1 MIIENLVLSRNK
13 HERRLRFLKKR
24 KFFDTNTIL
33 DLQDKMFEDDF
44 CISSISLQ
52 EMENIKT
59 SGRKDEETKYKARKA
74 LHLLDENK
82 DKYEVVI
89 YTTAME
95 NYIVEKQL
103 EITPDTKIIASC
115 AFSRGLLPQ
124 DTDFVFVTNDI
135 ACKMIAS
142 KIFGL
147 EVESVGENKLD
158 EYKGFV
164 EKSLSEEDMAYFYE
178 HLQENVFGLLIN
190 QYLILKDRKDETVDA
205 YRWSGTQH
213 EPLFK
218 RNIQSLYFDKLKS
231 KDIYQSCAI
240 DSLMNCTITA
250 ITGKAGS
257 GKSLLALMSAM
268 YLIEKGKYDR
278 IVVMFNPTKTRG
290 ASDMGFY
297 GGDFIDKAMQNS
309 IGQILTTKF
318 GDRYAVDLLLSQNK
332 LKLVSMADC
341 RGMEISDS
349 EILWITESQN
359 TSIDLIKLCLSR
371 VSSGAKVFIEGDY
384 LSQVDSNAFDGN
396 NNGLKRMID
405 VFKGHEEFGY
415 VQLQNVWRS
424 KIAELCELL

>member
-1 MIIENLVLSRNK
+1 MPLG
-13 HERRLRFLKKR
+13 KK
-24 KFFDTNTIL
+24 KFYDTNAIL

-44 CISSISLQ
+44 YISSISLQ

-103 EITPDTKIIASC
+103 EVTPDTKIIASC
-115 AFSRGLLPQ
+115 AFSKGLLPQ
-124 DTDFVFVTNDI
+124 DTDFTFVTNDI
-135 ACKMIAS
+135 ACKIIA
-142 KIFGL
+142 KNIFGIN
-147 EVESVGENKLD
+147 VGSVDIAEEDIK
-158 EYKGFV
+158 YKGFKEV
-164 EKSLSEEDMAYFYE
+164 SLTEDDMAYFYE
-178 HLQENVFGLLIN
+178 NMTSNIFGLLTN
-190 QYLILKDRKDETVDA
+190 EYLILKDIRGEVVDV
-205 YRWSGTQH
+205 YRWDGTQH

-257 GKSLLALMSAM
+257 GKSLLALMAAM

-349 EILWITESQN
+349 EILWITEGQN

-384 LSQVDSNAFDGN
+384 LSQVDSDTFDGN

-415 VQLQNVWRS
+415 IQLQNVWRS
-424 KIAELCELL
+424 KISQLCELL

>member
-1 MIIENLVLSRNK
+1 MQEVIFGNMRDK
-13 HERRLRFLKKR
+13 MRFY
-24 KFFDTNTIL
+24 DTNAIL
-33 DLQDKMFEDDF
+33 DLQDKMFENDF

-95 NYIVEKQL
+95 SYIAEKQL
-103 EITPDTKIIASC
+103 EVTPDTKIIASC
-115 AFSRGLLPQ
+115 AFSRGLLQQ

-178 HLQENVFGLLIN
+178 HNSENMFGLLIN
-190 QYLILKDRKDETVDA
+190 QYLILKDGKDEIVDA
-205 YRWSGTQH
+205 YRWNGTQY

>member
-1 MIIENLVLSRNK
+1 MEKKKFYDTCSLLAEIDNDDLFT
-13 HERRLRFLKKR
+13 ERFY
-24 KFFDTNTIL
+24 
-33 DLQDKMFEDDF
+33 
-44 CISSISLQ
+44 ISSTSLH
-52 EMENIKT
+52 ELENIKT
-59 SGRKDEETKYKARKA
+59 SKNKTEDVRYKARK
-74 LHLLDENK
+74 LSHLLDEHYN
-82 DKYEVVI
+82 DYDVVVYNFEI
-89 YTTAME
+89 SDYIIGTLGLDATIPDNQIVGTAKH
-95 NYIVEKQL
+95 ISEK
-103 EITPDTKIIASC
+103 EDVIFI
-115 AFSRGLLPQ
+115 
-124 DTDFVFVTNDI
+124 TNDI
-135 ACKMIAS
+135 CLKNIARS
-142 KIFGL
+142 LGL
-147 EVESVGENKLD
+147 EVCSVENNNLD

-178 HLQENVFGLLIN
+178 HNSENMFGLLIN
-190 QYLILKDRKDETVDA
+190 QYLILKDGKDEIVDA
-205 YRWSGTQH
+205 YRWNGTQH

>member
-1 MIIENLVLSRNK
+1 MG
-13 HERRLRFLKKR
+13 KK
-24 KFFDTNTIL
+24 KFYDTNAIL
-33 DLQDKMFEDDF
+33 DLQDKMFEDNF

-74 LHLLDENK
+74 LHLLDENR

-103 EITPDTKIIASC
+103 EVTPDTKIIASC

-142 KIFGL
+142 KIFDL
-147 EVESVGENKLD
+147 EVESVGEKELD

-164 EKSLSEEDMAYFYE
+164 EKSLSEDEMAYFYE
-178 HLQENVFGLLIN
+178 HNSENIFGLFIN
-190 QYLILKDRKDETVDA
+190 QYLILKDEKDEIVDA
-205 YRWSGTQH
+205 YRWNGTQH

>member
-1 MIIENLVLSRNK
+1 MG
-13 HERRLRFLKKR
+13 KK
-24 KFFDTNTIL
+24 KFYDTNAIL
-33 DLQDKMFEDDF
+33 KLQSKIFEDDF
-44 CISSISLQ
+44 ALSSTTLH
-52 EMENIKT
+52 ELEHIKT
-59 SGRKDEETKYKARKA
+59 SRNKDEEVKYNARKVI
-74 LHLLDENK
+74 HLLDTYS
-82 DKYEVVI
+82 DKYEVVTF
-89 YTTAME
+89 TTDVDELMHE
-95 NYIVEKQL
+95 YGVFDS
-103 EITPDTKIIASC
+103 PDNEIIAC
-115 AFSRGLLPQ
+115 AKYYSKENDIIFI
-124 DTDFVFVTNDI
+124 TNDI
-135 ACKMIAS
+135 CCKVIA
-142 KIFGL
+142 KDIFKL
-147 EVESVGENKLD
+147 DVESVGDNID
-158 EYKGFV
+158 DNYKGFV
-164 EKSLSEEDMAYFYE
+164 EKSLSEDEMAYFYE
-178 HLQENVFGLLIN
+178 HNSENMFGLLIN
-190 QYLILKDRKDETVDA
+190 QYLILKDEKDEIVDA
-205 YRWSGTQH
+205 YRWNGIQH

-218 RNIQSLYFDKLKS
+218 RNIQSLYFDRLKS

>member
-1 MIIENLVLSRNK
+1 MVTTISKIY
-13 HERRLRFLKKR
+13 FY
-24 KFFDTNTIL
+24 DTNAVL
-33 DLQDKMFEDDF
+33 DLQDRIFDTKFYLSSVTLEELEKIK
-44 CISSISLQ
+44 ISS
-52 EMENIKT
+52 
-59 SGRKDEETKYKARKA
+59 RHDEAVKYKARKI
-74 LHLLDENK
+74 LHLLDEK
-82 DKYEVVI
+82 SDKYKVVI
-89 YTTAME
+89 YTTSME
-95 NYIVEKQL
+95 NIINEKNI
-103 EITPDTKIIASC
+103 EVSPDTKIISC
-115 AFSRGLLPQ
+115 CVFSKGLLPK
-124 DTDFVFVTNDI
+124 DEEFIFVTNDI

-142 KIFGL
+142 KIFDL
-147 EVESVGENKLD
+147 NVESIIDEKNN

-164 EKSLSEEDMAYFYE
+164 EKSLSDEEMAYFYE
-178 HLQENVFGLLIN
+178 NQSKNIFNLLIN
-190 QYLILKDRKDETVDA
+190 QYVILKNNKGEIIDT
-205 YRWSGTQH
+205 YRWSGETY

-218 RNIQSLYFDKLKS
+218 KNIQSLYFDKLKS

-257 GKSLLALMSAM
+257 GKSLLSLMTAM

-290 ASDMGFY
+290 ASDMGYY

-318 GDRYAVDLLLSQNK
+318 GDRLAVDLLMSQNK

-341 RGMEISDS
+341 RGMEISDN
-349 EILWITESQN
+349 EILWITEGQN

-384 LSQVDSNAFDGN
+384 LSQVDSYAFNGD

-405 VFKGHEEFGY
+405 VFKGHQEFGY
-415 VQLQNVWRS
+415 IQLQNVWRS

>member
-1 MIIENLVLSRNK
+1 MVIAIGKKKFYDTCALLAEVDNENLFSDRFYVSTITL
-13 HERRLRFLKKR
+13 HEL
-24 KFFDTNTIL
+24 
-33 DLQDKMFEDDF
+33 
-44 CISSISLQ
+44 
-52 EMENIKT
+52 ENIKSSKT
-59 SGRKDEETKYKARKA
+59 KEDYIKYKARKIT
-74 LHLLDENK
+74 HLLDK
-82 DKYEVVI
+82 HFRDYDTVVYERNI
-89 YTTAME
+89 E
-95 NYIVEKQL
+95 NYITNELGLDSNIPDNKIVGTAKWIQNSQYIEHK
-103 EITPDTKIIASC
+103 EIIFI
-115 AFSRGLLPQ
+115 
-124 DTDFVFVTNDI
+124 TNDI
-135 ACKMIAS
+135 CLKNIARS
-142 KIFGL
+142 IGL
-147 EVESVGENKLD
+147 EVESVGDKEPD
-158 EYKGFV
+158 EYKGFI
-164 EKSLSEEDMAYFYE
+164 EKSLSEVEMAYFYE
-178 HLQENVFGLLIN
+178 HINENMFKLLAN
-190 QYLILKDRKDETVDA
+190 QYLILKDNKDEVVDA
-205 YRWSGTQH
+205 CRWNGTQH

-218 RNIQSLYFDKLKS
+218 KNIQSLYFDKLKS

-250 ITGKAGS
+250 ITGKPGS

-278 IVVMFNPTKTRG
+278 IVVLFNPTKTRG
-290 ASDMGFY
+290 ASDMGYY

-318 GDRYAVDLLLSQNK
+318 GDRYAVDLLLTQNK

-341 RGMEISDS
+341 RGMEISDY

-384 LSQVDSNAFDGN
+384 LSQVDSNIFDGN
-396 NNGLKRMID
+396 NNGLKRIID

>member
-1 MIIENLVLSRNK
+1 MGKKKFYDTCSLLAEIDNDNLFAK
-13 HERRLRFLKKR
+13 RFY
-24 KFFDTNTIL
+24 
-33 DLQDKMFEDDF
+33 
-44 CISSISLQ
+44 ISSISLH
-52 EMENIKT
+52 ELENIKT
-59 SGRKDEETKYKARKA
+59 SKNKTEDIRYKARK
-74 LHLLDENK
+74 LSHLLDEHYN
-82 DKYEVVI
+82 DYDVAVYNFEISDYIAGILGLDATIPDNQIVGTSKYISEKEDVVFI
-89 YTTAME
+89 
-95 NYIVEKQL
+95 
-103 EITPDTKIIASC
+103 
-115 AFSRGLLPQ
+115 
-124 DTDFVFVTNDI
+124 TNDI
-135 ACKMIAS
+135 CLKNIARS
-142 KIFGL
+142 LGL
-147 EVESVGENKLD
+147 EVCSVENNNLD
-158 EYKGFV
+158 EYRGFV

-178 HLQENVFGLLIN
+178 HNSENMFGLLIN
-190 QYLILKDRKDETVDA
+190 QYLILKDGKDEIVDA
-205 YRWSGTQH
+205 YRWNGTQH

-257 GKSLLALMSAM
+257 GKSLLALMTAM

-290 ASDMGFY
+290 ASDMGYY

>member
-1 MIIENLVLSRNK
+1 M
-13 HERRLRFLKKR
+13 KKR
-24 KFFDTNTIL
+24 KFFDTNAIL
-33 DLQDKMFEDDF
+33 DLQDKMFEYDF

-95 NYIVEKQL
+95 NYIIEKQL
-103 EITPDTKIIASC
+103 EVTPDTKIIASC

-124 DTDFVFVTNDI
+124 DTDFVFVTKDI

-142 KIFGL
+142 KIFDL

-158 EYKGFV
+158 EYKGFI
-164 EKSLSEEDMAYFYE
+164 EKSLSEKDMAYFYE
-178 HLQENVFGLLIN
+178 NNSENIFGLLIN
-190 QYLILKDRKDETVDA
+190 QYVILKDGKDEIVDA
-205 YRWSGTQH
+205 YRWNGTQH

-297 GGDFIDKAMQNS
+297 SGDFIDKAMQNS

-371 VSSGAKVFIEGDY
+371 ISSGAKVFIEGDY
-384 LSQVDSNAFDGN
+384 LSQVDSNVFDGN

>member
-1 MIIENLVLSRNK
+1 MQRNK

-24 KFFDTNTIL
+24 KFFDTNAIL
-33 DLQDKMFEDDF
+33 DLQDKMFEYDF

-95 NYIVEKQL
+95 NYIIEKQL
-103 EITPDTKIIASC
+103 EVTPDTKIIASC

-124 DTDFVFVTNDI
+124 DTDFVFVTKDI

-142 KIFGL
+142 KIFDL

-158 EYKGFV
+158 EYKGFI
-164 EKSLSEEDMAYFYE
+164 EKSLSEKDMAYFYE
-178 HLQENVFGLLIN
+178 NNSENIFGLLIN
-190 QYLILKDRKDETVDA
+190 QYVILKDGKDEIVDA
-205 YRWSGTQH
+205 YRWNGTQH

-297 GGDFIDKAMQNS
+297 SGDFIDKAMQNS

-384 LSQVDSNAFDGN
+384 LSQVDSNSFDGN

>member
-1 MIIENLVLSRNK
+1 METIGKIY
-13 HERRLRFLKKR
+13 FY
-24 KFFDTNTIL
+24 DTNAVL
-33 DLQDKMFEDDF
+33 DLQDRIFDTKFYL
-44 CISSISLQ
+44 SSVTL
-52 EMENIKT
+52 EELEKIKT
-59 SGRKDEETKYKARKA
+59 SSRHDEAVKYKARKI
-74 LHLLDENK
+74 LHLLDEK
-82 DKYEVVI
+82 SDEYKVVI

-95 NYIVEKQL
+95 NIINEKNIEVSQ
-103 EITPDTKIIASC
+103 DTKIISC
-115 AFSRGLLPQ
+115 CVFSKGLLPKGEE
-124 DTDFVFVTNDI
+124 FLFVTNDI
-135 ACKMIAS
+135 SCKMIAS
-142 KIFGL
+142 KIFDL
-147 EVESVGENKLD
+147 NVENIIDEKNN

-164 EKSLSEEDMAYFYE
+164 EKSLSDEEMAYFYE
-178 HLQENVFGLLIN
+178 NQSKNIFNLLIN
-190 QYLILKDRKDETVDA
+190 QYIILKNNKDEIIDT
-205 YRWSGTQH
+205 YRWSGETY

-218 RNIQSLYFDKLKS
+218 KNIQSLYFDKLKS

-240 DSLMNCTITA
+240 DSLMNCTIAA

-257 GKSLLALMSAM
+257 GKSLLSLMTAM

-290 ASDMGFY
+290 ASDMGYY

-318 GDRYAVDLLLSQNK
+318 GDRLAVDLLMSQNK

-341 RGMEISDS
+341 RGMEISDN
-349 EILWITESQN
+349 EILWITEGQN

-384 LSQVDSNAFDGN
+384 LSQVDSYEFNGD
-396 NNGLKRMID
+396 NNGLKKMID

-415 VQLQNVWRS
+415 IQLQNVWRS

>member
-1 MIIENLVLSRNK
+1 MVKKKIYDTCSLLAEIDNENLFAERFYVSSVTL
-13 HERRLRFLKKR
+13 HEL
-24 KFFDTNTIL
+24 
-33 DLQDKMFEDDF
+33 
-44 CISSISLQ
+44 
-52 EMENIKT
+52 ENIKT
-59 SGRKDEETKYKARKA
+59 SKTKAEDVRYKARKLA
-74 LHLLDENK
+74 HLLDEHYN
-82 DKYEVVI
+82 DYDVVVYNFEI
-89 YTTAME
+89 SD
-95 NYIVEKQL
+95 YIVGTLGLDATIPDNQIVATAKYISEK
-103 EITPDTKIIASC
+103 EDII
-115 AFSRGLLPQ
+115 
-124 DTDFVFVTNDI
+124 FVTNDI
-135 ACKMIAS
+135 CLKNIARS
-142 KIFGL
+142 IGL
-147 EVESVGENKLD
+147 DVESVEDNNND

-164 EKSLSEEDMAYFYE
+164 EKSLSENNMAYFYE
-178 HLQENVFGLLIN
+178 HQNENMFGLLVN
-190 QYLILKDRKDETVDA
+190 QYLILKDNKDEVVDA
-205 YRWSGTQH
+205 YRWNGTQH
-213 EPLFK
+213 ESLFK

-349 EILWITESQN
+349 EILWITESQS

>member
-1 MIIENLVLSRNK
+1 MFSIGTVKFYDTDALLVLGDRAFNEEFALSSVTLQELENIKISRNK
-13 HERRLRFLKKR
+13 SDEIKYQAR
-24 KFFDTNTIL
+24 TIV
-33 DLQDKMFEDDF
+33 
-44 CISSISLQ
+44 
-52 EMENIKT
+52 
-59 SGRKDEETKYKARKA
+59 R
-74 LHLLDENK
+74 LLDENS
-82 DKYEVVI
+82 DKYNVVVYDDNI
-89 YTTAME
+89 AQIIHMHKMQEY
-95 NYIVEKQL
+95 
-103 EITPDTKIIASC
+103 PDTQIIAS
-115 AFSRGLLPQ
+115 AKYLSEKEN
-124 DTDFVFVTNDI
+124 VTFISGDI
-135 ACKMIAS
+135 ACKIIAS
-142 KIFGL
+142 KIFDL

-158 EYKGFV
+158 EYKGFI
-164 EKSLSEEDMAYFYE
+164 EKSLSEDEMAYFYE
-178 HLQENVFGLLIN
+178 HISENIFGLLLN
-190 QYLILKDRKDETVDA
+190 QYLIIKDENDEIVDA
-205 YRWSGTQH
+205 YRWNGAQH

-257 GKSLLALMSAM
+257 GKSLLALMAAM

-318 GDRYAVDLLLSQNK
+318 GDRYSVDVLMSQNK

-341 RGMEISDS
+341 RGMEIADN
-349 EILWITESQN
+349 EILWITEGQN

-415 VQLQNVWRS
+415 IQLQNVWRS
-424 KIAELCELL
+424 KISQLCELL

>member
-1 MIIENLVLSRNK
+1 MVATIN
-13 HERRLRFLKKR
+13 KR
-24 KFFDTNTIL
+24 KFYDTCSLLAEIDNDNL
-33 DLQDKMFEDDF
+33 FAERF
-44 CISSISLQ
+44 YVSSITLH
-52 EMENIKT
+52 ELENIKT
-59 SGRKDEETKYKARKA
+59 SKTKTEDVRYKARK
-74 LHLLDENK
+74 LSHLLDEHYN
-82 DKYEVVI
+82 DYDVVVYNFEI
-89 YTTAME
+89 SD
-95 NYIVEKQL
+95 YIVGTLGLDATISDNQIVGTAKYISEK
-103 EITPDTKIIASC
+103 EDI
-115 AFSRGLLPQ
+115 
-124 DTDFVFVTNDI
+124 VFITNDI
-135 ACKMIAS
+135 CLKNIARYL
-142 KIFGL
+142 GL
-147 EVESVGENKLD
+147 NVCSIKNNNLD

-178 HLQENVFGLLIN
+178 HNSENIFGLFIN
-190 QYLILKDRKDETVDA
+190 QYLILKDGKDEIVDA
-205 YRWSGTQH
+205 YRWNGTQH

-290 ASDMGFY
+290 ASDMGYY

>member
-1 MIIENLVLSRNK
+1 M
-13 HERRLRFLKKR
+13 KKR
-24 KFFDTNTIL
+24 KFFDTNAIL
-33 DLQDKMFEDDF
+33 DLQDKMFEDNF

-103 EITPDTKIIASC
+103 EVTPDTKIIASC

-124 DTDFVFVTNDI
+124 DTDFAFVTNDI

-147 EVESVGENKLD
+147 EVESVYRNKPD

-164 EKSLSEEDMAYFYE
+164 EKSLSEEEMAYFYE
-178 HLQENVFGLLIN
+178 HLQENAFGLLTNEYIV
-190 QYLILKDRKDETVDA
+190 LKNNKDEVVDA
-205 YRWSGTQH
+205 YRWSGIQH

-290 ASDMGFY
+290 ASDMGYY

-371 VSSGAKVFIEGDY
+371 VSSGSKVFIEGDY

>member
-1 MIIENLVLSRNK
+1 M
-13 HERRLRFLKKR
+13 
-24 KFFDTNTIL
+24 
-33 DLQDKMFEDDF
+33 
-44 CISSISLQ
+44 Q
-52 EMENIKT
+52 ELENIKI
-59 SGRKDEETKYKARKA
+59 SRNHDDEVKYKARKA

-82 DKYEVVI
+82 DKYSVVI
-89 YTTAME
+89 YNTNVE
-95 NYIVEKQL
+95 NYIINEKRL

-115 AFSRGLLPQ
+115 VFARNLLPD

-135 ACKMIAS
+135 ACKMIAN
-142 KIFGL
+142 KIFDL
-147 EVESVGENKLD
+147 DVESVSDDKSD
-158 EYKGFV
+158 EYKGYV
-164 EKSLSEEDMAYFYE
+164 EKSLSDEDMAYFYE
-178 HLQENVFGLLIN
+178 HLTENIFGLLIN
-190 QYLILKDRKDETVDA
+190 EYIIIKNDKGEIVDT
-205 YRWSGTQH
+205 YRWNGIEH
-213 EPLFK
+213 EPLFRK
-218 RNIQSLYFDKLKS
+218 NIQSLYFEKLKS

-290 ASDMGFY
+290 ACDMGFY
-297 GGDFIDKAMQNS
+297 SGDFIDKAMQNS

-318 GDRYAVDLLLSQNK
+318 GDRLAVDLLISQNK

-349 EILWITESQN
+349 EILWITEGQN

-384 LSQVDSNAFDGN
+384 FSQVDSSAFAGN
-396 NNGLKRMID
+396 NNGLKHMID

-424 KIAELCELL
+424 KISQLCELL

>member
-1 MIIENLVLSRNK
+1 MVETIKENVY
-13 HERRLRFLKKR
+13 FY
-24 KFFDTNTIL
+24 DTNAVL
-33 DLQDKMFEDDF
+33 ELQNKIFDQHFY
-44 CISSISLQ
+44 ISSVTL
-52 EMENIKT
+52 EELEKIKT
-59 SGRKDEETKYKARKA
+59 SSRHDETVKYKARKI
-74 LHLLDENK
+74 LHLLDEYT
-82 DKYEVVI
+82 DKYDVVMYQNVI
-89 YTTAME
+89 GDII
-95 NYIVEKQL
+95 NEKL
-103 EITPDTKIIASC
+103 IEITPDSKIVACCSFIQNLIPC
-115 AFSRGLLPQ
+115 DQQL
-124 DTDFVFVTNDI
+124 VFCTNDI

-147 EVESVGENKLD
+147 HVETVGENKLD
-158 EYKGFV
+158 EYKGFI
-164 EKSLSEEDMAYFYE
+164 EKSLSEKEMAYFYE
-178 HLQENVFGLLIN
+178 HISENIFGLLIN
-190 QYLILKDRKDETVDA
+190 QYLILKDEKDEIVDA
-205 YRWSGTQH
+205 YRWNGTQH

>member
-1 MIIENLVLSRNK
+1 MG
-13 HERRLRFLKKR
+13 KK
-24 KFFDTNTIL
+24 KFYDTNAIL

-115 AFSRGLLPQ
+115 AFSKGLLPQ

-147 EVESVGENKLD
+147 EVESVCENKLD

-178 HLQENVFGLLIN
+178 HNSENMFGLLIN
-190 QYLILKDRKDETVDA
+190 QYLILKDEKDEIVDA
-205 YRWSGTQH
+205 YRWNGTQH

-424 KIAELCELL
+424 KISQLCELL

>member
-1 MIIENLVLSRNK
+1 MLELQNK
-13 HERRLRFLKKR
+13 IFDER
-24 KFFDTNTIL
+24 FF
-33 DLQDKMFEDDF
+33 
-44 CISSISLQ
+44 ISSVTLQ
-52 EMENIKT
+52 ELEEIKT
-59 SGRKDEETKYKARKA
+59 SSRKDDEIKYKARKV
-74 LHLLDENK
+74 LHLLDENS
-82 DKYEVVI
+82 DKYDVVI

-103 EITPDTKIIASC
+103 EVTPDTKIIASC

-124 DTDFVFVTNDI
+124 DTDFTFITNDI

-147 EVESVGENKLD
+147 KVESVGENID
-158 EYKGFV
+158 DNYKGFV
-164 EKSLSEEDMAYFYE
+164 EKSLSEEEMAYFYE

-190 QYLILKDRKDETVDA
+190 QYLILKDRKDEIVDA
-205 YRWSGTQH
+205 YRWNGTQH

-250 ITGKAGS
+250 ITGKSGS

>member
-1 MIIENLVLSRNK
+1 MGKKKFYDTNAVLKLQSKILDDDFALSSTTLHELEHIKTSRNK
-13 HERRLRFLKKR
+13 
-24 KFFDTNTIL
+24 
-33 DLQDKMFEDDF
+33 
-44 CISSISLQ
+44 
-52 EMENIKT
+52 
-59 SGRKDEETKYKARKA
+59 DEEVKYNARKVI
-74 LHLLDENK
+74 HLLDTYS
-82 DKYEVVI
+82 DKYDVVTF
-89 YTTAME
+89 TTDVDELMHE
-95 NYIVEKQL
+95 YGVFDS
-103 EITPDTKIIASC
+103 PDNEIIAC
-115 AFSRGLLPQ
+115 AKYYSKENDIIFI
-124 DTDFVFVTNDI
+124 TNDI
-135 ACKMIAS
+135 CCKVIA
-142 KIFGL
+142 KDIFKL
-147 EVESVGENKLD
+147 DVESVGDNID
-158 EYKGFV
+158 DNYKGFV

-178 HLQENVFGLLIN
+178 HNSENIFGLFIN
-190 QYLILKDRKDETVDA
+190 QYLILKDEKDEIVDA
-205 YRWSGTQH
+205 YRWNGTQH

>member
-1 MIIENLVLSRNK
+1 MG
-13 HERRLRFLKKR
+13 KKN
-24 KFFDTNTIL
+24 FYDTNAIL
-33 DLQDKMFEDDF
+33 DLQDKMFEDNF

-74 LHLLDENK
+74 LHLLDENN

-158 EYKGFV
+158 EYKGFI
-164 EKSLSEEDMAYFYE
+164 EKSLSEKDMAYFYE
-178 HLQENVFGLLIN
+178 HNSENIFGLFIN
-190 QYLILKDRKDETVDA
+190 QYLILKDEKDEIVDA
-205 YRWSGTQH
+205 YRWNGTQH

-268 YLIEKGKYDR
+268 YLIENGKYDR

>member
-1 MIIENLVLSRNK
+1 MGKKKLYDTCSLLAEIDNDDLFA
-13 HERRLRFLKKR
+13 ERFYV
-24 KFFDTNTIL
+24 
-33 DLQDKMFEDDF
+33 
-44 CISSISLQ
+44 SSISLH
-52 EMENIKT
+52 ELENIKT
-59 SGRKDEETKYKARKA
+59 SKNKTEDVRYRARK
-74 LHLLDENK
+74 LSHLLDEHYN
-82 DKYEVVI
+82 DYDVVVYNFEI
-89 YTTAME
+89 SD
-95 NYIVEKQL
+95 YIVGVLGLDAIIPDNQIVGTAKYISEK
-103 EITPDTKIIASC
+103 EDI
-115 AFSRGLLPQ
+115 
-124 DTDFVFVTNDI
+124 VFITNDI
-135 ACKMIAS
+135 CLKNIARS
-142 KIFGL
+142 LGL
-147 EVESVGENKLD
+147 EVCSVENNNLG

-178 HLQENVFGLLIN
+178 HNSENMFGLLIN
-190 QYLILKDRKDETVDA
+190 QYLILKDGKDEIVDA
-205 YRWSGTQH
+205 YRWNGTQH

-415 VQLQNVWRS
+415 IQLQNVWRS
-424 KIAELCELL
+424 KISQLCELL